1 MRTMSLSSRIPLAS
15 LLLALLA
22 TCVIVPS
29 SHAANGGLWYWPRW
43 IQYSAG
49 GDQYQFRP
57 VYYTYDQPS
66 LGGPEWPVKTL
77 AGTKVA
83 YKSLK
88 CIKEQRYEN
97 NQWVNFGTTTDFT
110 VLQKAAL
117 QLSIESVS
125 PSDDFKPENRV
136 AAPSAKYNCF
146 SYALQS
152 TGSYS
157 GLTNYILEEIDTFV
171 DDDLVEAGGIGEIL
185 TCANEIEEYDHAA
198 AIPFFNYNSK
208 FGYLHGVYNTSLATL
223 EGEYDD
229 EWTCN
234 FNVDD

>member
-1 MRTMSLSSRIPLAS
+1 M
-15 LLLALLA
+15 
-22 TCVIVPS
+22 
-29 SHAANGGLWYWPRW
+29 
-43 IQYSAG
+43 
-49 GDQYQFRP
+49 
-57 VYYTYDQPS
+57 
-66 LGGPEWPVKTL
+66 
-77 AGTKVA
+77 
-83 YKSLK
+83 
-88 CIKEQRYEN
+88 
-97 NQWVNFGTTTDFT
+97 
-110 VLQKAAL
+110 
-117 QLSIESVS
+117 
-125 PSDDFKPENRV
+125 

-157 GLTNYILEEIDTFV
+157 GFTNYIIEDFDSFV

-208 FGYLHGVYNTSLATL
+208 FGFIYGVYNTSLATL
-223 EGEYDD
+223 EGKYDD